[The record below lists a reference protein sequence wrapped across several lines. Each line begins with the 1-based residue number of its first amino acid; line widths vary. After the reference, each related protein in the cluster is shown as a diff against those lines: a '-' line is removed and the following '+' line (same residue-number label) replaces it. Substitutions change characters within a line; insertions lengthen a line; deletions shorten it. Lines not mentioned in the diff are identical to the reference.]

1 MRLRVLIVED
11 EEALI
16 EPLKYNFTKEGYI
29 VDTALDGE
37 IALNKIFNKPPELIW
52 LDWMLPKISGIDLC
66 KRIRN
71 NKETKNIPIIMLT
84 ALGEENDRIQGL
96 EMGADDYVTKPFSIN
111 ELLARAKAVIK
122 RARPIF
128 AEEKITFCDISLN
141 VATHKVFRE
150 DKEIKLGPT
159 EFNLLRFFLENIDR
173 VFSRDQLLNHV
184 WKNDAL
190 VEPRT
195 VDVHVR
201 RLRKVLNTNNKK
213 DYIRTVRSAGY
224 SFGHN

>member
-29 VDTALDGE
+29 VDTAQDGE
-37 IALNKIFNKPPELIW
+37 IALDKIFNKPPELIL
-52 LDWMLPKISGIDLC
+52 LDWMLPKISGMDLC

-84 ALGEENDRIQGL
+84 ARGEENDRIQGL

-213 DYIRTVRSAGY
+213 DYIRTVRSSGY

>member
-1 MRLRVLIVED
+1 MPGKSGLE
-11 EEALI
+11 
-16 EPLKYNFTKEGYI
+16 FTYENKKKI
-29 VDTALDGE
+29 DT
-37 IALNKIFNKPPELIW
+37 
-52 LDWMLPKISGIDLC
+52 
-66 KRIRN
+66 
-71 NKETKNIPIIMLT
+71 PIILLT
-84 ALGEENDRIQGL
+84 ARGEASERVEGL

-122 RARPIF
+122 RTRPIF
-128 AEEKITFCDISLN
+128 AEEKVTFEDISLDI
-141 VATHKVFRE
+141 ATHKVFRK

-159 EFNLLRFFLENIDR
+159 EFNLLRFFLENKNR
-173 VFSRDQLLNHV
+173 VFSREQLLNHV
-184 WKNDAL
+184 WRHDAL

-201 RLRKVLNTNNKK
+201 RLRKVLNANDKN

>member
-1 MRLRVLIVED
+1 MRLRLLIVED

-37 IALNKIFNKPPELIW
+37 IALDKIFNKPPELIL

-84 ALGEENDRIQGL
+84 ARGEENDRIQGL

-141 VATHKVFRE
+141 IATHKVFRG

-159 EFNLLRFFLENIDR
+159 EFNLLRFFLENIER
-173 VFSRDQLLNHV
+173 VFSREQLLNHV

-201 RLRKVLNTNNKK
+201 RLRKVLNTNNEK

>member
-29 VDTALDGE
+29 VDTAQDGE
-37 IALNKIFNKPPELIW
+37 IALDKIFNKPPELIL
-52 LDWMLPKISGIDLC
+52 LDWMLPKISGMDLC

-84 ALGEENDRIQGL
+84 ARGEENDRIQGL

-128 AEEKITFCDISLN
+128 AEEKIIFCDISLN
-141 VATHKVFRE
+141 IATHKVFRG

-159 EFNLLRFFLENIDR
+159 EFNLLRFFLENIER
-173 VFSRDQLLNHV
+173 VFSREQLLNHV

-201 RLRKVLNTNNKK
+201 RLRKVLNTNNEK

>member
-37 IALNKIFNKPPELIW
+37 IALDKIFNKPPELIL

-84 ALGEENDRIQGL
+84 ARGEENDRIQGL

-141 VATHKVFRE
+141 IATHKVFRG

-159 EFNLLRFFLENIDR
+159 EFNLLRFFLENIER
-173 VFSRDQLLNHV
+173 VFSREQLLNHV

-213 DYIRTVRSAGY
+213 DYIRTVRSSGY